1 MGSLLPLSITTNC
14 TMKSLLILA
23 TLLAVGHSEETKAAV
38 VAPHLYGYP
47 GYYGGVAAPFVYPN
61 VAPVQ
66 YAPQTYAYAPQTAYP
81 YTYAPYAQAYAPVAA
96 PVAAPAPVVAAAP
109 AFVPPVSS
117 QFHAGDEFGNSQYG
131 YSNLNS
137 AKHEIGNAFGQKSG
151 SYQYVDPAGKLQ
163 TVTYVADEL
172 GFRVTDSRLPVAPVH
187 DAELPVAPVHEY
199 TLPVAPVHDAELPVA
214 PVHEYTLPVAP
225 VYDGVAPKS
234 VEVTPEVAAATAE
247 HLAAVAEVASR
258 EKRESDPMV
267 SGYGYNSPWLLNKAY
282 QRPMFNGVYAY
293 NMMAH
298 AGYYNPRFSYGFY
311 Y

>member
-38 VAPHLYGYP
+38 VAPYHYGYP

-61 VAPVQ
+61 AAPVN
-66 YAPQTYAYAPQTAYP
+66 YAYAPQTAYP

-151 SYQYVDPAGKLQ
+151 SYQYVDPNGKLQ

-172 GFRVTDSRLPVAPVH
+172 GFRTTDSRLPVAPVH
-187 DAELPVAPVHEY
+187 DAELPVAPVH
-199 TLPVAPVHDAELPVA
+199 DAELPVA
-214 PVHEYTLPVAP
+214 PVHVYELPVAP
-225 VYDGVAPKS
+225 VYDGVAPSPVEKS
-234 VEVTPEVAAATAE
+234 PEVKAAEAE
-247 HLAAVAEVASR
+247 HLAAVAELSSR
-258 EKRESDPMV
+258 KKRESDPMV
-267 SGYGYNSPWLLNKAY
+267 QGYGYNSAWILNPMY
-282 QRPMFNGVYAY
+282 QRTMYNGIYAY
-293 NMMAH
+293 NHLAY
-298 AGYYNPRFSYGFY
+298 AGYNNPRFNYGFY

>member
-23 TLLAVGHSEETKAAV
+23 TVLAVGHSEETKAAV

-61 VAPVQ
+61 AAPVN

-151 SYQYVDPAGKLQ
+151 SYQYVDPTGTLQ

-172 GFRVTDSRLPVAPVH
+172 GFRVV
-187 DAELPVAPVHEY
+187 
-199 TLPVAPVHDAELPVA
+199 
-214 PVHEYTLPVAP
+214 
-225 VYDGVAPKS
+225 
-234 VEVTPEVAAATAE
+234 
-247 HLAAVAEVASR
+247 
-258 EKRESDPMV
+258 
-267 SGYGYNSPWLLNKAY
+267 
-282 QRPMFNGVYAY
+282 
-293 NMMAH
+293 
-298 AGYYNPRFSYGFY
+298 
-311 Y
+311 

>member
-23 TLLAVGHSEETKAAV
+23 TLLAVGHSEETKAPV
-38 VAPHLYGYP
+38 VAPYHYGIP

-61 VAPVQ
+61 AAPVN

-96 PVAAPAPVVAAAP
+96 PAPAPVVAAAP

-151 SYQYVDPAGKLQ
+151 SYQYVDPNGKLQ

-172 GFRVTDSRLPVAPVH
+172 GFRTVDSRFPVAPVH
-187 DAELPVAPVHEY
+187 VYELPVAPVHEY
-199 TLPVAPVHDAELPVA
+199 E
-214 PVHEYTLPVAP
+214 LPVAP
-225 VYDGVAPKS
+225 VYDGVAPS
-234 VEVTPEVAAATAE
+234 TVEKTPEVKAAEAE
-247 HLAAVAEVASR
+247 HLAAVAELASR
-258 EKRESDPMV
+258 KKRESDPMV
-267 SGYGYNSPWLLNKAY
+267 QGYGYNSAWILNPMY
-282 QRPMFNGVYAY
+282 QRTMYNGIYAY
-293 NMMAH
+293 NHLAY
-298 AGYYNPRFSYGFY
+298 AGYNNPRFNYGFY

>member
-23 TLLAVGHSEETKAAV
+23 TVLAVGHSEETKAAV
-38 VAPHLYGYP
+38 VAPYHYGIP

-61 VAPVQ
+61 AAPVN
-66 YAPQTYAYAPQTAYP
+66 YAYAPQTAYP

-151 SYQYVDPAGKLQ
+151 SYQYVDPNGKLQ

-172 GFRVTDSRLPVAPVH
+172 GFRVQDSRLPVAPVH
-187 DAELPVAPVHEY
+187 NAE
-199 TLPVAPVHDAELPVA
+199 LPVAPVHDAELPVA

-225 VYDGVAPKS
+225 VYDGVAPSPVEKS
-234 VEVTPEVAAATAE
+234 PEVKAAEAE

>member
-23 TLLAVGHSEETKAAV
+23 TV
-38 VAPHLYGYP
+38 VAPYHYGIP

-61 VAPVQ
+61 AAPVN
-66 YAPQTYAYAPQTAYP
+66 YAYAPQTAYP

-109 AFVPPVSS
+109 GFVPPVSS

-151 SYQYVDPAGKLQ
+151 SYQYVDPNGKLQ

-172 GFRVTDSRLPVAPVH
+172 GFRTTDSRLPVAPVH
-187 DAELPVAPVHEY
+187 DAELPVAPVHVY
-199 TLPVAPVHDAELPVA
+199 ELPVA
-214 PVHEYTLPVAP
+214 PVHEYELPVAP
-225 VYDGVAPKS
+225 VYDGVAPS
-234 VEVTPEVAAATAE
+234 PVEKTPEVKAAEAE
-247 HLAAVAEVASR
+247 HLAAVAELSSR
-258 EKRESDPMV
+258 KRRESDPMV
-267 SGYGYNSPWLLNKAY
+267 QGYGYNSAWILNPMY
-282 QRPMFNGVYAY
+282 QRTMYNGIYAY
-293 NMMAH
+293 NHLAY
-298 AGYYNPRFSYGFY
+298 AGYNNPRFNYGFY

>member
-23 TLLAVGHSEETKAAV
+23 TVLAVGHSEETKAAV

-61 VAPVQ
+61 AAPVQ

-96 PVAAPAPVVAAAP
+96 PAPVVAPAPIVAP
-109 AFVPPVSS
+109 AVIPPVSS
-117 QFHAGDEFGNSQYG
+117 QFAAGDEFGNSQYG

-172 GFRVTDSRLPVAPVH
+172 GFRVVDSRLPVAPVH
-187 DAELPVAPVHEY
+187 NAE
-199 TLPVAPVHDAELPVA
+199 LPVAPVHDAELPVA

-225 VYDGVAPKS
+225 VYDGVAPAP
-234 VEVTPEVAAATAE
+234 VEKTPEVAAAEAE
-247 HLAAVAEVASR
+247 HLAAVAELASR
-258 EKRESDPMV
+258 KKRESDPMV
-267 SGYGYNSPWLLNKAY
+267 QGYGYNSAWILNPMY
-282 QRPMFNGVYAY
+282 QRTMYNGIYAANHY
-293 NMMAH
+293 GMV
-298 AGYYNPRFSYGFY
+298 GYRNPRFNYGFY

>member
-38 VAPHLYGYP
+38 VAPYHYGYP

-61 VAPVQ
+61 AAPVN

-96 PVAAPAPVVAAAP
+96 PAPVAPVVAAAP
-109 AFVPPVSS
+109 AIIPPVSS

-172 GFRVTDSRLPVAPVH
+172 GFRVQDSRLPVAPVH
-187 DAELPVAPVHEY
+187 DAELPVAPVH
-199 TLPVAPVHDAELPVA
+199 DADLPVA

-225 VYDGVAPKS
+225 VYDGVAPAS
-234 VEVTPEVAAATAE
+234 VEETPEVAAARAE

-293 NMMAH
+293 NHMAY

>member
-23 TLLAVGHSEETKAAV
+23 TVLAVGHSEETKAAV
-38 VAPHLYGYP
+38 VAPYHYGIP
-47 GYYGGVAAPFVYPN
+47 GYYGGVAAPFVC
-61 VAPVQ
+61 
-66 YAPQTYAYAPQTAYP
+66 APQTAYP
-81 YTYAPYAQAYAPVAA
+81 YTYAPYAQAYAQVAA

-151 SYQYVDPAGKLQ
+151 SYQYVDPNGKLQ

-172 GFRVTDSRLPVAPVH
+172 GFRTVDSRLPVAPVH
-187 DAELPVAPVHEY
+187 DAELPVAPVHDAE
-199 TLPVAPVHDAELPVA
+199 LPVAPIHVYELPVA
-214 PVHEYTLPVAP
+214 PVHEYELPVAP
-225 VYDGVAPKS
+225 VYDGVAPS
-234 VEVTPEVAAATAE
+234 PVEKTPEVKAAEAE
-247 HLAAVAEVASR
+247 HLAAVAELASR
-258 EKRESDPMV
+258 KKRESDPMV
-267 SGYGYNSPWLLNKAY
+267 QGYGYNSAWILNPMY
-282 QRPMFNGVYAY
+282 QRTMYNGIYAY
-293 NMMAH
+293 NHLAYS
-298 AGYYNPRFSYGFY
+298 GYNNPRFNYGFY

>member
-23 TLLAVGHSEETKAAV
+23 TVLAVGHSEETKAAV
-38 VAPHLYGYP
+38 VAPYHYGIP
-47 GYYGGVAAPFVYPN
+47 GYYGGVAAPFVG
-61 VAPVQ
+61 APLN
-66 YAPQTYAYAPQTAYP
+66 YAYAPQTAYP
-81 YTYAPYAQAYAPVAA
+81 YTYAPYAQAYAQVAA

-109 AFVPPVSS
+109 AVIPPVSS

-163 TVTYVADEL
+163 TVSYVADEL
-172 GFRVTDSRLPVAPVH
+172 GFRVVDSRLPVAPVHDAELPVAPVH

-199 TLPVAPVHDAELPVA
+199 TLPVAPVH
-214 PVHEYTLPVAP
+214 EYTLPVAP
-225 VYDGVAPKS
+225 VYDGVAPAP
-234 VEVTPEVAAATAE
+234 VEKTPEVAAAEAE
-247 HLAAVAEVASR
+247 HLAAVAELSR
-258 EKRESDPMV
+258 KRREADPMQT
-267 SGYGYNSPWLLNKAY
+267 GYGYNSAWILNPMY
-282 QRPMFNGVYAY
+282 QRTMYNGIYAY
-293 NMMAH
+293 NHLAY
-298 AGYYNPRFSYGFY
+298 AGYNNFNYGFY

>member
-23 TLLAVGHSEETKAAV
+23 TVLAPYH
-38 VAPHLYGYP
+38 YGIP

-61 VAPVQ
+61 TAPVN
-66 YAPQTYAYAPQTAYP
+66 YAYAPQTAYP

-96 PVAAPAPVVAAAP
+96 PVATPAPVVAAAP

-151 SYQYVDPAGKLQ
+151 SYQYVDPNGKLQ

-172 GFRVTDSRLPVAPVH
+172 GFRTTDSRLPVAPIHVY
-187 DAELPVAPVHEY
+187 ELPVAPVHEY
-199 TLPVAPVHDAELPVA
+199 E
-214 PVHEYTLPVAP
+214 LPVAP
-225 VYDGVAPKS
+225 VYDGVAPS
-234 VEVTPEVAAATAE
+234 PVEKTPEVKAAEAE
-247 HLAAVAEVASR
+247 HLAAVAELASR
-258 EKRESDPMV
+258 KKRESDPMV
-267 SGYGYNSPWLLNKAY
+267 QGYGYNSAWILNPMY
-282 QRPMFNGVYAY
+282 QRTMYNGIYAY
-293 NMMAH
+293 NHLAY
-298 AGYYNPRFSYGFY
+298 AGYNNPRFNYGFY

>member
-61 VAPVQ
+61 AAPVQ

-96 PVAAPAPVVAAAP
+96 PAPVVAPSPVVAP
-109 AFVPPVSS
+109 AVIPPVSS
-117 QFHAGDEFGNSQYG
+117 QFAAGDEFGNSQYG

-151 SYQYVDPAGKLQ
+151 SYQYVDPNGKLQ

-172 GFRVTDSRLPVAPVH
+172 GFRTTDSRLPVAPVH
-187 DAELPVAPVHEY
+187 DAELPVAPVH
-199 TLPVAPVHDAELPVA
+199 DAE
-214 PVHEYTLPVAP
+214 LPVAP
-225 VYDGVAPKS
+225 VYDGVAPS
-234 VEVTPEVAAATAE
+234 PVEKTPEVKAAEAE
-247 HLAAVAEVASR
+247 HLAAVAELASR
-258 EKRESDPMV
+258 KKRESDPMV
-267 SGYGYNSPWLLNKAY
+267 QGYGYNSAWILNPMY
-282 QRPMFNGVYAY
+282 QRTMYNGIYAY
-293 NMMAH
+293 NHLAY
-298 AGYYNPRFSYGFY
+298 AGYNNPRFNYGFY

>member
-23 TLLAVGHSEETKAAV
+23 TVLAVGHSEETKAAV
-38 VAPHLYGYP
+38 VAPYHYGIP
-47 GYYGGVAAPFVYPN
+47 GYYGGVAAPFVG
-61 VAPVQ
+61 APLN
-66 YAPQTYAYAPQTAYP
+66 YAYAPQTAYP
-81 YTYAPYAQAYAPVAA
+81 YTYAPYAQAYAQVAA

-163 TVTYVADEL
+163 TVSYVADEL
-172 GFRVTDSRLPVAPVH
+172 GFRVVDSRLPVAPIHDAELPVAPVH

-199 TLPVAPVHDAELPVA
+199 TLPVAPVHD
-214 PVHEYTLPVAP
+214 
-225 VYDGVAPKS
+225 GVAPAP
-234 VEVTPEVAAATAE
+234 VEKTPEVAAADAE
-247 HLAAVAEVASR
+247 HLAAVAELSSR
-258 EKRESDPMV
+258 KRRESDPMQT
-267 SGYGYNSPWLLNKAY
+267 GYGYNSPY
-282 QRPMFNGVYAY
+282 IIVPEFQRTMFNG
-293 NMMAH
+293 
-298 AGYYNPRFSYGFY
+298 
-311 Y
+311 

>member
-38 VAPHLYGYP
+38 VAPYHYGIP

-61 VAPVQ
+61 AAPVN
-66 YAPQTYAYAPQTAYP
+66 YAYAPQTAYP

-151 SYQYVDPAGKLQ
+151 SYQYVDPNGKLQ

-172 GFRVTDSRLPVAPVH
+172 GFRTVDSRLPVAPIH
-187 DAELPVAPVHEY
+187 DAELPVAPVHVY
-199 TLPVAPVHDAELPVA
+199 ELPVA
-214 PVHEYTLPVAP
+214 PVHEYDLPVAP
-225 VYDGVAPKS
+225 VYDGVAPTP
-234 VEVTPEVAAATAE
+234 VEKTPEVKAAEAE
-247 HLAAVAEVASR
+247 HLAAVAELASR
-258 EKRESDPMV
+258 KKRESDPMRTF
-267 SGYGYNSPWLLNKAY
+267 GYNSAYLLNPYY
-282 QRPMFNGVYAY
+282 QRVMHNGIYAY
-293 NMMAH
+293 NH
-298 AGYYNPRFSYGFY
+298 LGYMGSP
-311 Y
+311 

>member
-23 TLLAVGHSEETKAAV
+23 TVLAVGHSEETKAAV
-38 VAPHLYGYP
+38 VAPYHYGIP

-61 VAPVQ
+61 AAPVN
-66 YAPQTYAYAPQTAYP
+66 YAYAPQTAYP

-151 SYQYVDPAGKLQ
+151 SYQYVDPNGKLQ

-172 GFRVTDSRLPVAPVH
+172 GFRTTDSRLPVAPVH
-187 DAELPVAPVHEY
+187 DAELPVAPVH
-199 TLPVAPVHDAELPVA
+199 DAELPVA
-214 PVHEYTLPVAP
+214 PVHVYELPVAPVHEYELPVAP
-225 VYDGVAPKS
+225 VYDGVAPS
-234 VEVTPEVAAATAE
+234 PVEKTPEVKAAEAE
-247 HLAAVAEVASR
+247 HLAAVAELSSR
-258 EKRESDPMV
+258 KKRESDPMV
-267 SGYGYNSPWLLNKAY
+267 QGYGYNSAWILNPMY
-282 QRPMFNGVYAY
+282 QRTMYNGIYAY
-293 NMMAH
+293 NHLAY
-298 AGYYNPRFSYGFY
+298 AGYNNPRFNYGFY

>member
-23 TLLAVGHSEETKAAV
+23 TVLAVGHSEETKAAV
-38 VAPHLYGYP
+38 VAPYHYGIP

-61 VAPVQ
+61 AAPVN
-66 YAPQTYAYAPQTAYP
+66 YAYAPQTAYP
-81 YTYAPYAQAYAPVAA
+81 CTYAPYAQAYAPVAA

-137 AKHEIGNAFGQKSG
+137 AKHEVGNAFGQKSG
-151 SYQYVDPAGKLQ
+151 SYQYVDPAGNLQ
-163 TVTYVADEL
+163 TVSYVADEL
-172 GFRVTDSRLPVAPVH
+172 GFRVADSRF
-187 DAELPVAPVHEY
+187 
-199 TLPVAPVHDAELPVA
+199 PVA

-225 VYDGVAPKS
+225 VYDGVAPTAPEK
-234 VEVTPEVAAATAE
+234 TPEVKAAEAE
-247 HLAAVAEVASR
+247 HLAAVAELASR
-258 EKRESDPMV
+258 KKRESDPMIQ
-267 SGYGYNSPWLLNKAY
+267 GYGYNSPWLLNPMY
-282 QRPMFNGVYAY
+282 QRTMYNGIYAANHY
-293 NMMAH
+293 GMV
-298 AGYYNPRFSYGFY
+298 GYRNPRFNYGFY

>member
-23 TLLAVGHSEETKAAV
+23 TLLAVGHSEETKAV

-61 VAPVQ
+61 AAPVN
-66 YAPQTYAYAPQTAYP
+66 YAPTTYAYAPQTAYP

-96 PVAAPAPVVAAAP
+96 PAPVVAAAP
-109 AFVPPVSS
+109 AVIPPVSS

-172 GFRVTDSRLPVAPVH
+172 GFRVQDSRLPVAPVHNAELPVAPVH

-199 TLPVAPVHDAELPVA
+199 TLPVAPVH
-214 PVHEYTLPVAP
+214 EYTLPVAP
-225 VYDGVAPKS
+225 VYDGVAPAS

-293 NMMAH
+293 NHMAY

>member
-23 TLLAVGHSEETKAAV
+23 TVLAPYH
-38 VAPHLYGYP
+38 YGIP

-61 VAPVQ
+61 AAPFN
-66 YAPQTYAYAPQTAYP
+66 YAYAPQAAYP

-163 TVTYVADEL
+163 TVSYVADEL
-172 GFRVTDSRLPVAPVH
+172 GFRVVDSRLPVAPVH

-199 TLPVAPVHDAELPVA
+199 TLPVAPVH
-214 PVHEYTLPVAP
+214 EYTLPVAP
-225 VYDGVAPKS
+225 VYDGVAPAP
-234 VEVTPEVAAATAE
+234 VEKTPEVAAAEAE
-247 HLAAVAEVASR
+247 HLAAVAELSR
-258 EKRESDPMV
+258 KRREADPMQT
-267 SGYGYNSPWLLNKAY
+267 GYGYNSAWILNPMY
-282 QRPMFNGVYAY
+282 QRTMYNGIYAY
-293 NMMAH
+293 NHLAY
-298 AGYYNPRFSYGFY
+298 AGYNNFNYGFY